1 MSAAIKVKNSSLN
14 RTEGEGHVSSKVS
27 VDDILNFIGFGPLQ
41 IIAYFLAGLTS
52 LAFGFETLTFTFIE
66 IPVQKEWN
74 LTGLQYAV
82 IPSVTGAT
90 NILGG
95 FFMVV

>member
-1 MSAAIKVKNSSLN
+1 MSAAIKAKNSSLN
-14 RTEGEGHVSSKVS
+14 HTEGEGHVSSKAS

-52 LAFGFETLTFTFIE
+52 LAFGFETLTFVFIE

-74 LTGLQYAV
+74 LTSLQYAV
-82 IPSVTGAT
+82 IPSIAGAT
-90 NILGG
+90 SIWED
-95 FFMVV
+95 FFMVL